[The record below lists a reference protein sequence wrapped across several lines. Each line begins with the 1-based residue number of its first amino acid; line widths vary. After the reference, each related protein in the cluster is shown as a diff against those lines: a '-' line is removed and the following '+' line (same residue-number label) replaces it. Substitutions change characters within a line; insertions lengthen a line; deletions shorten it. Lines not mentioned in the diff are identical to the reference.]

1 MSNPHDLGDGRAATH
16 DPYVP
21 ALDGL
26 RGLAALLVAG
36 AHYMTMEGG
45 APLSEIVQTLT
56 GLGMTLF
63 FVLSGFVIH
72 YNYNATIIRPG
83 GLRLFF
89 VARFARLYPLYIL
102 LFLFD
107 FAYTGL
113 TARSACG
120 QIGAPGEYWSGLPF
134 YLTFTQTWLYAVI
147 CRASLEYQYGPVAAV
162 SWSISVEVFF
172 YLVYVALAAVIARRR
187 WTARDVIGLAV
198 AVYILIVIYFSLC
211 SYYEQDINRIGLD
224 LFGPAASTANGYE
237 NSLMRWLLYFNPAA
251 RLGEFLAGLAAAH
264 VYLVTRQRSA
274 TLGPAAASAMTL
286 TAIALTVGLH
296 LWLYGV
302 IAPGNSFVGRTA
314 SQLSAPL
321 VAITVYLI
329 ARYKTPSSHILS
341 LSLPARLGAASY
353 SIYMLHEI
361 VPSAF
366 KRLGLQSPDI
376 AIGWVTWAGA
386 LILLVLI
393 SSASYALI
401 EHPARTWLRA
411 LLAPRRAPVLT
422 APDS

>member
-1 MSNPHDLGDGRAATH
+1 MSNPHDLSDGRAVTH

-120 QIGAPGEYWSGLPF
+120 QIGAPGEYWSGLAF

-172 YLVYVALAAVIARRR
+172 YLVYVALAALIARHR
-187 WTARDVIGLAV
+187 WTARNVIGLAA

-211 SYYEQDINRIGLD
+211 SHYEQDINRIGLD

-237 NSLMRWLLYFNPAA
+237 NSLCAGCFTSIPRRGSVN
-251 RLGEFLAGLAAAH
+251 FL
-264 VYLVTRQRSA
+264 
-274 TLGPAAASAMTL
+274 
-286 TAIALTVGLH
+286 
-296 LWLYGV
+296 
-302 IAPGNSFVGRTA
+302 
-314 SQLSAPL
+314 
-321 VAITVYLI
+321 
-329 ARYKTPSSHILS
+329 
-341 LSLPARLGAASY
+341 
-353 SIYMLHEI
+353 
-361 VPSAF
+361 
-366 KRLGLQSPDI
+366 PD
-376 AIGWVTWAGA
+376 WRPRMS
-386 LILLVLI
+386 I
-393 SSASYALI
+393 SS
-401 EHPARTWLRA
+401 RVN
-411 LLAPRRAPVLT
+411 APRRWGRRP
-422 APDS
+422 PRP

>member
-1 MSNPHDLGDGRAATH
+1 MSNPLDFGDGRAVTH

-26 RGLAALLVAG
+26 RGLAAILVAG

-72 YNYNATIIRPG
+72 YNYNTTITQPG
-83 GLRLFF
+83 GLRMFF

-120 QIGAPGEYWSGLPF
+120 QIGAPGDYWSGLPF
-134 YLTFTQTWLYAVI
+134 YLTFTQTWFYAVI

-172 YLVYVALAAVIARRR
+172 YLVYVALAALIARRH
-187 WTARDVIGLAV
+187 WTARNVIGLAA
-198 AVYILIVIYFSLC
+198 AVYILLVIYFLLYSH
-211 SYYEQDINRIGLD
+211 YEQDVNRIGLD
-224 LFGPAASTANGYE
+224 LFGPAASNDSGYE
-237 NSLMRWLLYFNPAA
+237 NSLIRWLLFFNPAA
-251 RLGEFLAGLAAAH
+251 RLGEFIAGLTAAH
-264 VYLVTRQRSA
+264 VYLVTPQRSPA
-274 TLGPAAASAMTL
+274 LRIAAASAMTL
-286 TAIALTVGLH
+286 IAIALTVGLH

-302 IAPGNSFVGRTA
+302 IAPGNSFIGRTA
-314 SQLSAPL
+314 SQLSGPL
-321 VAITVYLI
+321 VAVTVYLI
-329 ARYKTPSSHILS
+329 ARYETASSHILS
-341 LSLPARLGAASY
+341 LPLPVRLGVASY

-376 AIGWVTWAGA
+376 AIGWVTWVGA
-386 LILLVLI
+386 LVLLVLI
-393 SSASYALI
+393 SSVSYALI
-401 EHPARTWLRA
+401 EHPARAWLRA
-411 LLAPRRAPVLT
+411 LLAPRTAMLT

>member
-1 MSNPHDLGDGRAATH
+1 MSNPHDLSDGRTVTH

-45 APLSEIVQTLT
+45 APLSDIVQTLT

-172 YLVYVALAAVIARRR
+172 YLVYIALAAVIVRRR
-187 WTARDVIGLAV
+187 WTARDVIGFAAAL
-198 AVYILIVIYFSLC
+198 YIVIFIYFSLC

-237 NSLMRWLLYFNPAA
+237 NSLLRWLLYFNPAA
-251 RLGEFLAGLAAAH
+251 RLGEFIAGLAAAH
-264 VYLVTRQRSA
+264 VYLITRQRSTA
-274 TLGPAAASAMTL
+274 LGPAAASAMTL
-286 TAIALTVGLH
+286 AAIALTVGLH

-302 IAPGNSFVGRTA
+302 IAPGNAFIGRTG

-329 ARYKTPSSHILS
+329 ARYETPSSHILS
-341 LSLPARLGAASY
+341 LSLPVRLGAASY

-366 KRLGLQSPDI
+366 KRLGLQSPDP
-376 AIGWVTWAGA
+376 AVGWVTWAGA